1 MFLLLGYP
9 RSGNTLLG
17 SVLNVND
24 YIVVPQ
30 ETDFIVPVSVLCKR
44 MPDSEAARRLLA
56 DLIVS
61 TERFDHSLAPYAP
74 YQDLVEALESCEY
87 TAAGVVGA
95 VYKVVARN
103 AGKVIA
109 GDRSPNDIGYL
120 ADFARCRLFR
130 SHIRVVHLVRDPRDV
145 YLSTH
150 RLKWIPENQLR
161 SEFPGIWSSTN
172 MMLRNMFCDAPER
185 YLCVR
190 YEDLIADPERT
201 LTRITD
207 FLGVPFQSKM
217 LDPSTR
223 AGLYQDVPHH
233 ANVAREFLTSPV
245 RSYCRELPREVA
257 EDIAAR
263 ANGAMTTFGYQQ
275 FTEY

>member
-30 ETDFIVPVSVLCKR
+30 ETDFIVPICVLCKR
-44 MPDSEAARRLLA
+44 VPDSKASRTLLA
-56 DLIVS
+56 DLIVN
-61 TERFDHSLAPYAP
+61 TERFGHSLEPYAP
-74 YQDLVEALESCEY
+74 YRDLVEALDACEY
-87 TAAGVVGA
+87 SAAGVVNA
-95 VYKVVARN
+95 VYDVVARN
-103 AGKVIA
+103 AGKLIA

-130 SHIRVVHLVRDPRDV
+130 SDIRVVHLVRDPRDV

-150 RLKWIPENQLR
+150 RLKWIPEDQLR

-172 MMLRNMFCDAPER
+172 TMLRHMFRDSPER
-185 YLCVR
+185 YICVR
-190 YEDLIADPERT
+190 YEDLIAEPERT

-223 AGLYQDVPHH
+223 AGLYRDIPHH

-245 RSYCRELPREVA
+245 GAYCRELPREVA
-257 EDIAAR
+257 NDIAER
-263 ANGAMTTFGYQQ
+263 ANGAMRTFGYG
-275 FTEY
+275 EVH